1 METYGRFLFEFLNQF
16 FSGFGE
22 ILGGLGKGI
31 ANIFNFS
38 AYYEIVKHYA
48 NDFQQS
54 EWILTGLAII
64 CMVVVIGSI
73 LGIIIFFLKKH
84 LRWRKK
90 IINQEE
96 LLNQIDNLNEQV
108 EELVDEKMKLL
119 SMKAPE
125 LGVNPG
131 LNATAS
137 TRNITTTGG
146 GTAVGVGIATG
157 VANGA
162 VASGSTRV
170 YGGGTAIAGG
180 ANGAESE
187 EQVDPNTQSR
197 FSKLTL
203 IDQEYAKYKQKDYH
217 NSFTLPEFCYMFR
230 NFAASKLK
238 LYYSEKMIRL
248 FVSAI
253 ASTKLVILQGI
264 SGTGKTSI
272 SLAWGNF
279 VKHPS
284 CVASVQPS
292 WRDRTDIFGY
302 LNEFTKKFNET
313 DFLAYLYEAGYMD
326 EIFTVILDEM
336 NLARV
341 EYYFAEMLSILEM
354 HSTKDWKIEVVQ
366 SSWPSDPKKLI
377 RGKLQIPPNTWYI
390 GTINNDDSTFMVTDK
405 VYDRAMPIDINEKGV
420 AFEPDNV
427 DAIDVNYSYLN
438 GLFEKAITDYAISP
452 ATLKKID
459 DMDNYTIKH
468 FRVAFGNRIVKHMR
482 KFVPVYVACGGDE
495 TEAVDYFMAKKVLR
509 KFEGLNLALIRDEI
523 DGYIDFLDKNFGKG
537 KMAEC
542 TEFLLRLKKMS

>member
-1 METYGRFLFEFLNQF
+1 METYGRFLFEFLSQF
-16 FSGFGE
+16 FSGFGD
-22 ILGGLGKGI
+22 IFSGLWNGI
-31 ANIFNFS
+31 VNIFNIPR
-38 AYYEIVKHYA
+38 YWGIIQHYA
-48 NDFQQS
+48 NDFQVS
-54 EWILTGLAII
+54 EWFLTGLAII
-64 CMVVVIGSI
+64 LMLIVIGGI
-73 LGIIIFFLKKH
+73 VGIIIFFLKRHMK
-84 LRWRKK
+84 WRKK
-90 IINQEE
+90 IIDQEE
-96 LLNQIDNLNEQV
+96 LLKQIDTLNGQV
-108 EELVDEKMKLL
+108 EELVDEKLKLL
-119 SMKAPE
+119 NMKSPE
-125 LGVNPG
+125 LGVNP
-131 LNATAS
+131 NSISA
-137 TRNITTTGG
+137 
-146 GTAVGVGIATG
+146 GIDKAALAAAQSE
-157 VANGA
+157 AN
-162 VASGSTRV
+162 
-170 YGGGTAIAGG
+170 
-180 ANGAESE
+180 NE
-187 EQVDPNTQSR
+187 EQIDPNTQSR
-197 FSKLTL
+197 FSKLTAL
-203 IDQEYAKYKQKDYH
+203 DEEFAKYKQKDYH
-217 NSFTLPEFCYMFR
+217 NNFTLPEFCYMFR

-313 DFLAYLYEAGYMD
+313 DFLAYLYEAGYTD
-326 EIFTVILDEM
+326 EIYTVILDEM

-354 HSTKDWKIEVVQ
+354 HSTKDWKIEIVQ
-366 SSWPSDPKKLI
+366 SSWPTDPKKLI
-377 RGKLQIPPNTWYI
+377 KGKLQIPPNAWYI

-420 AFEPDNV
+420 AFEADDV
-427 DAIDVNYSYLN
+427 EALDVNYSYLN
-438 GLFEKAITDYAISP
+438 GLFDKAMVDYAISP
-452 ATLKKID
+452 ATLKKIE

-468 FRVAFGNRIVKHMR
+468 FRVAFGNRIVKHMK

-509 KFEGLNLALIRDEI
+509 KFEGLNLTLIRDEI

-537 KMAEC
+537 KMGEC
-542 TEFLLRLKKMS
+542 IEFLLRLKKMS

>member
-1 METYGRFLFEFLNQF
+1 METYGRFLFEFLHQF
-16 FSGFGE
+16 FSGFLE
-22 ILGGLGKGI
+22 IFGGLWRGI
-31 ANIFNFS
+31 LNIFNIPE
-38 AYYEIVKHYA
+38 YYYIIQHYA
-48 NDFQQS
+48 DDFQKS
-54 EWILTGLAII
+54 EWLLTGLAII
-64 CMVVVIGSI
+64 CMVIVIGAI
-73 LGIIIFFLKKH
+73 IGIIAFFLKRHMK
-84 LRWRKK
+84 WRKK
-90 IINQEE
+90 IFDQEE
-96 LLNQIDNLNEQV
+96 LLKQIDSLNEQV
-108 EELVDEKMKLL
+108 EGLIDEKMKLL

-131 LNATAS
+131 LNSSSS
-137 TRNITTTGG
+137 TRNITSTGG
-146 GTAVGVGIATG
+146 TVGVP
-157 VANGA
+157 VGA
-162 VASGSTRV
+162 AGTVSAGGGSSRV
-170 YGGGTAIAGG
+170 YAGYGGGAGG
-180 ANGAESE
+180 GSNGENNDE
-187 EQVDPNTQSR
+187 EIDPNSQSR
-197 FSKLTL
+197 FSKLAL
-203 IDQEYAKYKQKDYH
+203 IDQEFAKYKQKDYH

-313 DFLAYLYEAGYMD
+313 DFLAYLYEAGYTD
-326 EIFTVILDEM
+326 EIYTVILDEM

-366 SSWPSDPKKLI
+366 SSWPTDPKKLI
-377 RGKLQIPPNTWYI
+377 RGKLQIPPNAWYI

-405 VYDRAMPIDINEKGV
+405 VYDRAMPIDINEKGI
-420 AFEPDNV
+420 AFEPDQV

-438 GLFEKAITDYAISP
+438 GLFEKAMSDYAISP

-459 DMDNYTIKH
+459 EMDNYTIKH

-509 KFEGLNLALIRDEI
+509 KFEALNLALIRDEI
-523 DGYIDFLDKNFGKG
+523 DGYIEFLDKNFGKG
-537 KMAEC
+537 KMSEC

>member
-1 METYGRFLFEFLNQF
+1 METYGRFLFEFLHQF

-22 ILGGLGKGI
+22 IFGGLGRGI
-31 ANIFNFS
+31 LNIFNIPE
-38 AYYEIVKHYA
+38 YYNIVKHYA
-48 NDFQQS
+48 NDFAMS
-54 EWILTGLAII
+54 EWLLTGLAII
-64 CMVVVIGSI
+64 CMAIVVGAII
-73 LGIIIFFLKKH
+73 GIIMFFLKRNIK
-84 LRWRKK
+84 WRKK
-90 IINQEE
+90 ILDQEE
-96 LLNQIDNLNEQV
+96 LLKQIDSLNNQV
-108 EELVDEKMKLL
+108 EDLIDEKMKLL
-119 SMKAPE
+119 SMKAPD
-125 LGVNPG
+125 LGIKPG
-131 LNATAS
+131 LNSSSA
-137 TRNITTTGG
+137 TRNITSSGGVVGVATGG
-146 GTAVGVGIATG
+146 VGATT
-157 VANGA
+157 
-162 VASGSTRV
+162 ASGSSVRV
-170 YGGGTAIAGG
+170 SGGVIGGGAGS
-180 ANGAESE
+180 NGENDE
-187 EQVDPNTQSR
+187 EEIDPNSQSR
-197 FSKLTL
+197 FSKLSL
-203 IDQEYAKYKQKDYH
+203 IDQEFLKYKQKDYH

-313 DFLAYLYEAGYMD
+313 DFLAYLYEAGYTD
-326 EIFTVILDEM
+326 EIYTVILDEM

-366 SSWPSDPKKLI
+366 SSWPTDPKKLI
-377 RGKLQIPPNTWYI
+377 RGKLQIPPNAWYI

-405 VYDRAMPIDINEKGV
+405 VYDRAMPIDINEKGI
-420 AFEPDNV
+420 AFEPDQV
-427 DAIDVNYSYLN
+427 DAIDINYSYLN
-438 GLFEKAITDYAISP
+438 GLFEKAMSDYAISP

-459 DMDNYTIKH
+459 EMDNYTIKH

-509 KFEGLNLALIRDEI
+509 KFEALNLALIRDEI
-523 DGYIDFLDKNFGKG
+523 DGYIEFLDKNFGKG
-537 KMAEC
+537 KMSEC

>member
-131 LNATAS
+131 LNATVS

-162 VASGSTRV
+162 VAGGSTRV

>member
-1 METYGRFLFEFLNQF
+1 METYGRFLFEFLHQF
-16 FSGFGE
+16 FSGFLE
-22 ILGGLGKGI
+22 IFGGLWRGI
-31 ANIFNFS
+31 LNIFNIPE
-38 AYYEIVKHYA
+38 YYYIIQHYA
-48 NDFQQS
+48 DDFQKS
-54 EWILTGLAII
+54 EWLLTGLAII
-64 CMVVVIGSI
+64 CMVIVIGAI
-73 LGIIIFFLKKH
+73 IGIIAFFLKRHMK
-84 LRWRKK
+84 WRKK
-90 IINQEE
+90 ILDQEE
-96 LLNQIDNLNEQV
+96 LLKQIDSLNEQV
-108 EELVDEKMKLL
+108 EGLIDEKMKLL

-131 LNATAS
+131 LNSSSS
-137 TRNITTTGG
+137 TRNITSTGG
-146 GTAVGVGIATG
+146 TVGVPVGA
-157 VANGA
+157 AGA
-162 VASGSTRV
+162 VSAGGGSSRV
-170 YGGGTAIAGG
+170 YAGYGGGAGG
-180 ANGAESE
+180 GSNGENNDE
-187 EQVDPNTQSR
+187 EIDPNSQSR
-197 FSKLTL
+197 FSKLAL
-203 IDQEYAKYKQKDYH
+203 IDQEFAKYKQKDYH

-313 DFLAYLYEAGYMD
+313 DFLAYLYEAGYTD
-326 EIFTVILDEM
+326 EIYTVILDEM

-366 SSWPSDPKKLI
+366 SSWPTDPKKLI
-377 RGKLQIPPNTWYI
+377 RGKLQIPPNAWYI

-405 VYDRAMPIDINEKGV
+405 VYDRAMPIDINEKGI
-420 AFEPDNV
+420 AFEPDQV

-438 GLFEKAITDYAISP
+438 GLFEKAMSDYAISP

-459 DMDNYTIKH
+459 EMDNYTIKH
-468 FRVAFGNRIVKHMR
+468 FRVAFGNRIVKNLR

-509 KFEGLNLALIRDEI
+509 KFEALNLALIRDEI
-523 DGYIDFLDKNFGKG
+523 DGYIEFLDKNFGKG
-537 KMAEC
+537 KMSEC

>member
-1 METYGRFLFEFLNQF
+1 METYGRFLFEFLHQF
-16 FSGFGE
+16 FSGFLE
-22 ILGGLGKGI
+22 IFGGLWRGI
-31 ANIFNFS
+31 LNIFNIPE
-38 AYYEIVKHYA
+38 YYYIIQHYA
-48 NDFQQS
+48 DDFQKS
-54 EWILTGLAII
+54 EWLLTGLAII
-64 CMVVVIGSI
+64 CMVIVIGAI
-73 LGIIIFFLKKH
+73 IGIIAFFLKRHMK
-84 LRWRKK
+84 WRKK
-90 IINQEE
+90 ILDQEE
-96 LLNQIDNLNEQV
+96 LLKQIDSLNEQV
-108 EELVDEKMKLL
+108 EGLIDEKMKLL

-131 LNATAS
+131 LNSSSS
-137 TRNITTTGG
+137 TRNITSTGG
-146 GTAVGVGIATG
+146 TVGVP
-157 VANGA
+157 VGA
-162 VASGSTRV
+162 AGAISAGGGSSRV
-170 YGGGTAIAGG
+170 YAGYGGGAGG
-180 ANGAESE
+180 GSNGENNDE
-187 EQVDPNTQSR
+187 EIDPNSQSR
-197 FSKLTL
+197 FSKLAL
-203 IDQEYAKYKQKDYH
+203 IDQEFAKYKQKDYH

-279 VKHPS
+279 VRHPS

-313 DFLAYLYEAGYMD
+313 DFLAYLYEAGYTD
-326 EIFTVILDEM
+326 EIYTVILDEM

-366 SSWPSDPKKLI
+366 SSWPTDPKKLI
-377 RGKLQIPPNTWYI
+377 RGKLQIPPNAWYI

-405 VYDRAMPIDINEKGV
+405 VYDRAMPIDINEKGI
-420 AFEPDNV
+420 AFEPDQV

-438 GLFEKAITDYAISP
+438 GLFEKAMSDYAISP

-459 DMDNYTIKH
+459 EMDNYTIKH

-509 KFEGLNLALIRDEI
+509 KFEALNLALIRDEI
-523 DGYIDFLDKNFGKG
+523 DGYIEFLDKNFGKG
-537 KMAEC
+537 KMSEC

>member
-1 METYGRFLFEFLNQF
+1 M
-16 FSGFGE
+16 
-22 ILGGLGKGI
+22 
-31 ANIFNFS
+31 A
-38 AYYEIVKHYA
+38 A
-48 NDFQQS
+48 
-54 EWILTGLAII
+54 
-64 CMVVVIGSI
+64 
-73 LGIIIFFLKKH
+73 
-84 LRWRKK
+84 
-90 IINQEE
+90 
-96 LLNQIDNLNEQV
+96 
-108 EELVDEKMKLL
+108 
-119 SMKAPE
+119 
-125 LGVNPG
+125 
-131 LNATAS
+131 
-137 TRNITTTGG
+137 GG
-146 GTAVGVGIATG
+146 GG
-157 VANGA
+157 
-162 VASGSTRV
+162 ASGS
-170 YGGGTAIAGG
+170 
-180 ANGAESE
+180 ESE

-377 RGKLQIPPNTWYI
+377 RGKLQIPPNAWYI

-405 VYDRAMPIDINEKGV
+405 VYDRAMPIDINEKGI
-420 AFEPDNV
+420 AFEPDQV
-427 DAIDVNYSYLN
+427 DALDVNYSYLN
-438 GLFEKAITDYAISP
+438 GLFEKAMVDYAISP

-509 KFEGLNLALIRDEI
+509 KFEALNLALIRDEI
-523 DGYIDFLDKNFGKG
+523 DGYIEFLDKNFGKG

>member
-1 METYGRFLFEFLNQF
+1 METYGRFLFEFLSQF
-16 FSGFGE
+16 FSGFGD
-22 ILGGLGKGI
+22 IFSGLWNGI
-31 ANIFNFS
+31 VNIFNIPR
-38 AYYEIVKHYA
+38 YWGIIQHYA
-48 NDFQQS
+48 NDFQVS
-54 EWILTGLAII
+54 EWFLTGLAII
-64 CMVVVIGSI
+64 LMLIVIGGI
-73 LGIIIFFLKKH
+73 VGIIIFFLKRHMK
-84 LRWRKK
+84 WRKK
-90 IINQEE
+90 IIDQEE
-96 LLNQIDNLNEQV
+96 LLKQIDTLNGQV
-108 EELVDEKMKLL
+108 EELVDEKLKLL
-119 SMKAPE
+119 NMKSPE
-125 LGVNPG
+125 LGVNP
-131 LNATAS
+131 N
-137 TRNITTTGG
+137 
-146 GTAVGVGIATG
+146 GISAG
-157 VANGA
+157 IDKAALAAAQSEAN
-162 VASGSTRV
+162 
-170 YGGGTAIAGG
+170 
-180 ANGAESE
+180 NE
-187 EQVDPNTQSR
+187 EQIDPNTQSR
-197 FSKLTL
+197 FSKLTAL
-203 IDQEYAKYKQKDYH
+203 DEEFAKYKQKDYH
-217 NSFTLPEFCYMFR
+217 NNFTLPEFCYMFR

-313 DFLAYLYEAGYMD
+313 DFLAYLYEAGYTD
-326 EIFTVILDEM
+326 EIYTVILDEM

-354 HSTKDWKIEVVQ
+354 HSTKDWKIEIVQ
-366 SSWPSDPKKLI
+366 SSWPTDPKKLI
-377 RGKLQIPPNTWYI
+377 KGKLQIPPNAWYI

-420 AFEPDNV
+420 AFEADDV

-438 GLFEKAITDYAISP
+438 GLFDKAMVDYAISP
-452 ATLKKID
+452 ATLKKIE

-468 FRVAFGNRIVKHMR
+468 FRVAFGNRIVKHMK

-509 KFEGLNLALIRDEI
+509 KFEGLNLTLIRDEI

-537 KMAEC
+537 KMGEC
-542 TEFLLRLKKMS
+542 IEFLLRLKKMS

>member
-1 METYGRFLFEFLNQF
+1 METYGRFLFEFLSQF
-16 FSGFGE
+16 FSGFQE
-22 ILGGLGKGI
+22 IFGGFWNGI
-31 ANIFNFS
+31 INIFNIPR
-38 AYYEIVKHYA
+38 YWGIIQNYA
-48 NDFQQS
+48 NDFKVS
-54 EWILTGLAII
+54 EWFLTGLAII
-64 CMVVVIGSI
+64 CMAIVIG
-73 LGIIIFFLKKH
+73 GIIGIIVFFLKRH
-84 LRWRKK
+84 IRWRKK
-90 IINQEE
+90 IIDQEE
-96 LLNQIDNLNEQV
+96 LLKQIDTLNAQV
-108 EELVDEKMKLL
+108 EELVDEKLKLL
-119 SMKAPE
+119 NMKSPE
-125 LGVNPG
+125 LGVNPNGISTG
-131 LNATAS
+131 LDKAALAAAQS
-137 TRNITTTGG
+137 E
-146 GTAVGVGIATG
+146 
-157 VANGA
+157 AN
-162 VASGSTRV
+162 
-170 YGGGTAIAGG
+170 
-180 ANGAESE
+180 NE
-187 EQVDPNTQSR
+187 EQIDPNNQSR
-197 FSKLTL
+197 FSKLTIL
-203 IDQEYAKYKQKDYH
+203 DEEFAKYKQKNYNNH
-217 NSFTLPEFCYMFR
+217 FTLPEFCYMFR

-313 DFLAYLYEAGYMD
+313 DFLAYLYEAGYTD
-326 EIFTVILDEM
+326 EIYTVILDEM

-354 HSTKDWKIEVVQ
+354 HSTKDWKIEIVQ
-366 SSWPSDPKKLI
+366 SSWPTDPKKLNK
-377 RGKLQIPPNTWYI
+377 GKLQIPPNAWYI

-420 AFEPDNV
+420 AFEPDDV
-427 DAIDVNYSYLN
+427 EALDVNYSYLN
-438 GLFEKAITDYAISP
+438 GLFEKAMTDYAISSS
-452 ATLKKID
+452 TLKKIE
-459 DMDNYTIKH
+459 DMDDYTIKH

-509 KFEGLNLALIRDEI
+509 KFEGLNLTLIRDEI

-537 KMAEC
+537 KMSEC
-542 TEFLLRLKKMS
+542 IEFLLRLKKMS